1 MTCLN
6 SSTCPALS
14 DAPRE
19 RRWLLLHGPAMAL
32 LVAVAALSGCST
44 LGSVAK
50 VVAASTADAFSG
62 APSASYLDWA
72 GMTVI
77 AQPEANQNSPVA
89 LDLVFVRDAAT
100 LEKLSALQAARWF
113 ASRQDLQKT
122 YPEGFSVRSWELVP
136 RQVLQLTEEQLGS
149 PRVAGVLIFADYL
162 SPGEHRAL
170 LPNVRNGFMVDLGA
184 TGFTA
189 VARAR

>member
-1 MTCLN
+1 MTFPN
-6 SSTCPALS
+6 I
-14 DAPRE
+14 PRPPE
-19 RRWLLLHGPAMAL
+19 ARRRPLPWLVAAAAL
-32 LVAVAALSGCST
+32 LAAGALSGCST
-44 LGSVAK
+44 VGSVAK
-50 VVAASTADAFSG
+50 VIAASTADAFSG
-62 APSASYLDWA
+62 GPSASYLDWK

-100 LEKLSALQAARWF
+100 LEKLSALPAARWF
-113 ASRQDLQKT
+113 ATRSDLQKT
-122 YPEGFSVRSWELVP
+122 YPEGFTLRSWELVP

-170 LPNVRNGFMVDLGA
+170 LPNVRNGFLVDLGA
-184 TGFTA
+184 SGFTA